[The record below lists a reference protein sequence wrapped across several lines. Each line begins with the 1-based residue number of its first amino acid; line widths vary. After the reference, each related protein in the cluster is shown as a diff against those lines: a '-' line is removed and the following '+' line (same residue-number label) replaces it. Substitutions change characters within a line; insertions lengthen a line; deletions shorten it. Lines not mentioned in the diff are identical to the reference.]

1 MPLAHNDIETAS
13 YKWAKKIRL
22 YLSSRKVEPLLYIY
36 VAGLGTGAL
45 DSTFSMASASWRFC

>member
-1 MPLAHNDIETAS
+1 MQPVHNDTGIDS

-22 YLSSRKVEPLLYIY
+22 YLSLILKGRAFILY

-45 DSTFSMASASWRFC
+45 VSTFSMASASCRFC